1 MSVNII
7 TIEDLQHFKVELI
20 AELKGIFKKDTQPAK
35 KWLKSNEVK
44 KLLQVSPGT
53 LQTLRINGTLQYTKI
68 GSTVYYDF
76 EHIEKIMN
84 NNLRHSNETVA
95 AAL

>member
-7 TIEDLQHFKVELI
+7 TFEDLQQFKTELL
-20 AELKGIFKKDTQPAK
+20 AELGTILKKETQPIK
-35 KWLKSNEVK
+35 KWLKSEEVK

-68 GSTVYYDF
+68 GGIVYYDF

-84 NNLRHSNETVA
+84 KNLRPSTKT
-95 AAL
+95 